1 MNDDLRAR
9 YLAALRDIAPDLPE
23 GYIDPKAD
31 LLDEYDLDSMD
42 LLNLVAT
49 LSDQLGVDVPE
60 RDYPELRTLATA
72 VPYLEGRL
80 TTAQP

>member
-23 GYIDPKAD
+23 GYIDPQAD
-31 LLDEYDLDSMD
+31 LLEEYDLDSMD

-49 LSDQLGVDVPE
+49 LSERFAGPGGEGLELAASLLG
-60 RDYPELRTLATA
+60 TGGAAGGT
-72 VPYLEGRL
+72 EG
-80 TTAQP
+80 